1 MAAASTSLERPLP
14 HNLEAERSILGAVL
28 LDNNALNIA
37 IEKLRPEDFFHDH
50 HRRIYQQMIALGD
63 TQQAIDLVTLTE
75 QLQRSGELEAV
86 GGAAYVA
93 QLMDGMPRVTNVE
106 HYARIVKDKA
116 LLRGLIHATNAIQQ
130 QALEAE
136 DDADAILD
144 HAESSI
150 FLLAEDRV
158 RSSLVGL
165 HDVVTRSRERI
176 SRIYQGGQRI
186 TGLST
191 GYDLLD
197 NLTSGLQPS
206 ELIILAARPS
216 MGKTAFALNLA
227 ENVAVHAGKPAVI
240 FSLEMSKES
249 LLLRLLS
256 ADAKID
262 SHKFRTGHLNQED
275 KGKIPRSL
283 AHLSGAPLW
292 IDDAGSATVVE
303 MGAKLRRL
311 KREKGLSL
319 AIVDYLQLVSARGRF
334 SNRNEEISSITRGLK
349 ALAKELEVPLLVLS
363 QLTRAPEREDREPR
377 LADLRES
384 GAIEQDADVVM
395 FIHRPNFYKKSS
407 EVSME
412 ERGETDLII
421 AKQRN
426 GPTDTVRFVFQGSFT
441 RFEQRAPDAWT
452 ENG

>member
-1 MAAASTSLERPLP
+1 M
-14 HNLEAERSILGAVL
+14 
-28 LDNNALNIA
+28 
-37 IEKLRPEDFFHDH
+37 
-50 HRRIYQQMIALGD
+50 
-63 TQQAIDLVTLTE
+63 
-75 QLQRSGELEAV
+75 
-86 GGAAYVA
+86 
-93 QLMDGMPRVTNVE
+93 
-106 HYARIVKDKA
+106 
-116 LLRGLIHATNAIQQ
+116 RGLIHATNAIQQ

-144 HAESSI
+144 RAESSI
-150 FLLAEDRV
+150 FQLAEDRV
-158 RSSLVGL
+158 RLGLVGVR
-165 HDVVTRSRERI
+165 DVVTESTSRI
-176 SRIYQGGQRI
+176 SRIFEGGHRI

-191 GYDLLD
+191 GYDTLD

-227 ENVAVHAGKPAVI
+227 ENVGVRGNKPVAI

-262 SHKFRTGHLNQED
+262 SHKFRTGHLNQRRQ
-275 KGKIPRSL
+275 GQNSAFAHAIAPRRRCGSTTRARPRSWKW
-283 AHLSGAPLW
+283 ARSC
-292 IDDAGSATVVE
+292 AG
-303 MGAKLRRL
+303 M
-311 KREKGLSL
+311 KRDKGLSL
-319 AIVDYLQLVSARGRF
+319 VVVDYLQLVSARGKF
-334 SNRNEEISSITRGLK
+334 GNRNEEISSITRGLK
-349 ALAKELEVPLLVLS
+349 ALAKELKVPMLVLS

-395 FIHRPNFYKKSS
+395 FIHRPNFFKKSS
-407 EVSME
+407 EVSPE

-426 GPTDTVRFVFQGSFT
+426 GPTDTIRFVFQGSYT

-452 ENG
+452 EPE